1 MAFNDGGA
9 SLYFDVFYDFTVRS
23 YSSLR
28 SEFFGFV
35 FNTLSIF
42 DFYVPDSYDS
52 RMGFSNKD

>member
-9 SLYFDVFYDFTVRS
+9 SLYFDVFYDFTVR
-23 YSSLR
+23 L
-28 SEFFGFV
+28 FGFV

-42 DFYVPDSYDS
+42 DFYVPDSYDQ